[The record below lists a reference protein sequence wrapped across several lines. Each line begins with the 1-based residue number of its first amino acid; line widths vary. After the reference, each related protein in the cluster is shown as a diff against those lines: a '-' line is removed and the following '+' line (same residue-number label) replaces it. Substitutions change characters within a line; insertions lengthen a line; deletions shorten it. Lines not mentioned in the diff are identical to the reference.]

1 MRFIV
6 LPIILLLAAC
16 SPQAWNDRMTTP
28 QERELAQRVIAMI
41 RGGDVNGLRAVS
53 DSELSPQLTP
63 QSMHPIVRMMPTA
76 GQPSLQVATV
86 NTLAIGGMRR
96 TVKALYYEVG
106 ANKQWAIVQ
115 VTLVIRGAQTR
126 LDGFHVQPS
135 ALRPTTFND
144 FTFAG
149 KPAINYAWLA
159 MMAFAIVVTI
169 LGAVTAFRSPHFRK
183 LRWLWIVGSLFS
195 FVTFSLNW
203 ATGAFGTMPI
213 SFLLLGA
220 GAMRGNPLSPWVVS
234 FAIPVV
240 AIVILVLDRVERL
253 RQAESDDFA
262 VNEVV

>member
-16 SPQAWNDRMTTP
+16 SPQSWNDRLTTP
-28 QERELAQRVIAMI
+28 QERGLAQRVIAMV
-41 RGGDVNGLRAVS
+41 RSDDVNGLRAVA
-53 DSELSPQLTP
+53 DSALLQQLTP
-63 QSMHPIVRMMPTA
+63 QALRPIVRMMPTA
-76 GQPSLQVATV
+76 GQPSLQVVAV
-86 NTLAIGGMRR
+86 NTLAIDSAPR
-96 TVKALYYEVG
+96 TVKVLYYEVG
-106 ANKQWAIVQ
+106 ADKQWALVQ
-115 VTLVIRGAQTR
+115 VTLVIRGARTR
-126 LDGFHVQPS
+126 LGGFHVQPS

-159 MMAFAIVVTI
+159 MMAVAIVVTI

-203 ATGAFGTMPI
+203 ATSAFGVMPV

-220 GAMRGNPLSPWVVS
+220 GAMRGNALSPWIVS

-240 AIVILVLDRVERL
+240 AIVILVLDRVERQ
-253 RQAESDDFA
+253 RQAEGDDYA
-262 VNEVV
+262 VNEIV

>member
-6 LPIILLLAAC
+6 LPIILLLGAC

-41 RGGDVNGLRAVS
+41 RGDDVNGLRAVS

-76 GQPSLQVATV
+76 GQPSLQVVAV
-86 NTLAIGGMRR
+86 NTLAMDSAPR
-96 TVKALYYEVG
+96 TVKVLYYEVG
-106 ANKQWAIVQ
+106 ADKQWAIVQ
-115 VTLVIRGAQTR
+115 VTLAIRGAQTR
-126 LDGFHVQPS
+126 LGGFHVQPS

-149 KPAINYAWLA
+149 KPAINYVWLA
-159 MMAFAIVVTI
+159 MMALAIIVTI

-203 ATGAFGTMPI
+203 ATGAFGVMPI
-213 SFLLLGA
+213 SFLLPGA
-220 GAMRGNPLSPWVVS
+220 SAMRGNALSPWIVS

-240 AIVILVLDRVERL
+240 AIVILVLDRVERQ
-253 RQAESDDFA
+253 RQAEGDDFA
-262 VNEVV
+262 VNEIV

>member
-1 MRFIV
+1 MRYIV
-6 LPIILLLAAC
+6 LAVILLLAAC

-28 QERELAQRVIAMI
+28 QERAMAERVIAMV

-63 QSMHPIVRMMPTA
+63 QSMRPIVRMIPTA
-76 GQPSLQVATV
+76 GQPSLQVVAV
-86 NTLAIGGMRR
+86 NTLAMGAVPR
-96 TVKALYYEVG
+96 TVKVLYYEVG
-106 ANKQWAIVQ
+106 ADKQWAIVQ

-135 ALRPTTFND
+135 ALRPTNFND

-159 MMAFAIVVTI
+159 MMALAIVVTI
-169 LGAVTAFRSPHFRK
+169 LGAVTAFRSPRFRK

-203 ATGAFGTMPI
+203 TTGAFGTMPI
-213 SFLLLGA
+213 SLLLLGA
-220 GAMRGNPLSPWVVS
+220 GAMRGNPLSPWIVS

-240 AIVILVLDRVERL
+240 AIVILVLDRVERR
-253 RQAESDDFA
+253 RQVESEDFA